1 MLKQISVVYNYSR
14 DLKAAEKFYV
24 DNFGFLV
31 VSRDENW
38 LEFELQGANYALHKA
53 RADRVPGRNYSHL
66 CFEVDNVEQVC
77 KTLAKKGVHILEQPF
92 EKPWGRFATIA
103 DPDGNPI
110 MMYQKIR

>member
-1 MLKQISVVYNYSR
+1 MLKGITVVFNYAT
-14 DLKAAEKFYV
+14 DLKAAEKFYA

-38 LEFELQGANYALHKA
+38 VEFELPGTNYALHKA
-53 RADRVPGRNYSHL
+53 RADRVPGKDYSHL
-66 CFEVDNVEQVC
+66 CFEVDDVEQTY
-77 KTLAKKGVHILEQPF
+77 KTLAGKGVKILEQPF

-110 MMYQKIR
+110 MIYQKIR